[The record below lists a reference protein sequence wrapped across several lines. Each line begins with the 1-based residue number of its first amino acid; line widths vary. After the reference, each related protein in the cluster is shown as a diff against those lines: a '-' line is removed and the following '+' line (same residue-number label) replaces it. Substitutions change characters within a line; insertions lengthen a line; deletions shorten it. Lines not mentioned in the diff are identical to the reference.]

1 MMDHSPSYWRT
12 TMTLILNGVAAASAV
27 KEQLKQALSQTRE
40 KPHLVVVLVGHDPAS
55 EVYVKNKEKACH
67 EVGFM
72 STVKRY
78 EQTITQDQLFIEL
91 DKLNQDND
99 VHGIIVQLPLPSHIN
114 SQAIIDH
121 ISPKKDVDGFHPL
134 NVGNLHRGQKSFV
147 SATPLGIL
155 RLLEFYSIDVAS
167 KHVVVV
173 GRSNIVGKPIAALL
187 LNANSTVTV
196 THSKTKDLMHHTQQA
211 DILIV
216 AAGIKHLINAD
227 HVKEGVVIVDVGIH
241 RNDDGTLSGDVHPS
255 ANQKASAYSPVPKGV
270 GPMTIAALL
279 LNTYQAFQE
288 RG

>member
-1 MMDHSPSYWRT
+1 
-12 TMTLILNGVAAASAV
+12 MTLILNGVAASTAI
-27 KEQLKQALSQTRE
+27 KEQLKQALSQSRE
-40 KPHLVVVLVGHDPAS
+40 KPHLVVVLVGQDPAS
-55 EVYVKNKEKACH
+55 EVYVKNKQKACH

-72 STVKRY
+72 SSVMRY
-78 EQTITQDQLFIEL
+78 ESSITQDQLFNEL

-114 SQAIIDH
+114 ANAIIDH
-121 ISPKKDVDGFHPL
+121 ISPHKDVDGFHPL
-134 NVGNLHRGQKSFV
+134 NVGNLHRGQNSFV

-155 RLLEFYSIDVAS
+155 RLLEFYSIDVVS

-187 LNANSTVTV
+187 LNANATVTI
-196 THSKTKDLMHHTQQA
+196 THSKTKNLMHHTQQA

-216 AAGIKHLINAD
+216 AAGIKHMINKD
-227 HVKEGVVIVDVGIH
+227 YVKKGVVIVDVGIH
-241 RNDDGTLSGDVHPS
+241 RNNDGTLSGDVHPS
-255 ANQKASAYSPVPKGV
+255 AYELASAYSPVPKGV
-270 GPMTIAALL
+270 GPMTIAGLL

>member
-1 MMDHSPSYWRT
+1 
-12 TMTLILNGVAAASAV
+12 MTLILNGVAASSAI

-40 KPHLVVVLVGHDPAS
+40 KPHLVVVLVGQDPAS
-55 EVYVKNKEKACH
+55 EVYVKNKQKACH

-72 STVKRY
+72 STVRRY
-78 EQTITQDQLFIEL
+78 EGTITQEQLFGEL

-114 SQAIIDH
+114 ANAVIDH
-121 ISPKKDVDGFHPL
+121 ISPLKDVDGFHPL
-134 NVGNLHRGQKSFV
+134 NVGNLHRGQNSFV

-155 RLLEFYSIDVAS
+155 RLLEFYSIDVVS

-187 LNANSTVTV
+187 LNANATVTI
-196 THSKTKDLMHHTQQA
+196 THSKTKNLMHHTQQA

-216 AAGIKHLINAD
+216 AVGIKHLINKD
-227 HVKEGVVIVDVGIH
+227 YVKKGVVIVDVGIH

-255 ANQKASAYSPVPKGV
+255 AYELASAYSPVPKGV

>member
-1 MMDHSPSYWRT
+1 
-12 TMTLILNGVAAASAV
+12 MTLILNGVAASSAI

-40 KPHLVVVLVGHDPAS
+40 KPHLVVVLVGQDPAS
-55 EVYVKNKEKACH
+55 EVYVKNKQKACH

-72 STVKRY
+72 STVRRY
-78 EQTITQDQLFIEL
+78 EGTITQEQLFGEL

-114 SQAIIDH
+114 ANAVIDH
-121 ISPKKDVDGFHPL
+121 ISPLKDVDGFHPI
-134 NVGNLHRGQKSFV
+134 NVGNLHRGQNSFV

-155 RLLEFYSIDVAS
+155 RLLEFYSIDVVS

-187 LNANSTVTV
+187 LNANATVTI
-196 THSKTKDLMHHTQQA
+196 THSKTKNLMHHTQQA

-216 AAGIKHLINAD
+216 AVGIKHLINKD
-227 HVKEGVVIVDVGIH
+227 YVKKGVVIVDVGIH

-255 ANQKASAYSPVPKGV
+255 AYELASAYSPVPKGV

>member
-1 MMDHSPSYWRT
+1 
-12 TMTLILNGVAAASAV
+12 MTLILNGVAASTAI
-27 KEQLKQALSQTRE
+27 KEQLKQALSQSRE
-40 KPHLVVVLVGHDPAS
+40 KPHLVVVLVGQDSAS
-55 EVYVKNKEKACH
+55 EVYVKNKQKACH

-72 STVKRY
+72 SSVKRY
-78 EQTITQDQLFIEL
+78 ESSITQDQLFNEL

-114 SQAIIDH
+114 ANAIIDH
-121 ISPKKDVDGFHPL
+121 ISPHKDVDGFHPL
-134 NVGNLHRGQKSFV
+134 NVGNLHRGQNSFV

-155 RLLEFYSIDVAS
+155 RLLEFYSIDVVS

-187 LNANSTVTV
+187 LNANATVTI
-196 THSKTKDLMHHTQQA
+196 THSKTKNLMHHTQQA

-216 AAGIKHLINAD
+216 AAGIKHMINKD
-227 HVKEGVVIVDVGIH
+227 YVKKGVVIVDVGIH

-255 ANQKASAYSPVPKGV
+255 AYELASAYSPVPKGV
-270 GPMTIAALL
+270 GPMTIAGLL

>member
-1 MMDHSPSYWRT
+1 
-12 TMTLILNGVAAASAV
+12 MTLILNGVAAASAV
-27 KEQLKQALSQTRE
+27 KEQLKQSLSQTRE

-72 STVKRY
+72 SSVKRY

-134 NVGNLHRGQKSFV
+134 NVGNLHRGQNSFI

-187 LNANSTVTV
+187 LNANATVTI

-255 ANQKASAYSPVPKGV
+255 ANAKACAYSPVPKGV

>member
-1 MMDHSPSYWRT
+1 
-12 TMTLILNGVAAASAV
+12 MTLILNGVAASTAI
-27 KEQLKQALSQTRE
+27 KEQLKQALSQSRE
-40 KPHLVVVLVGHDPAS
+40 KPHLVVVLVGQDPAS
-55 EVYVKNKEKACH
+55 EVYVKNKQKACH

-72 STVKRY
+72 SSVKRY
-78 EQTITQDQLFIEL
+78 ESSITQDQLFNEL

-114 SQAIIDH
+114 ANAIIDH
-121 ISPKKDVDGFHPL
+121 ISPHKDVDGFHPL
-134 NVGNLHRGQKSFV
+134 NVGNLHRGQNSFV

-155 RLLEFYSIDVAS
+155 RLLEFYSIDVVS

-187 LNANSTVTV
+187 LNANATVTI
-196 THSKTKDLMHHTQQA
+196 THSKTKNLMHHTQQA

-216 AAGIKHLINAD
+216 AAGIKHMINKD
-227 HVKEGVVIVDVGIH
+227 YVKKGVVIVDVGIH

-255 ANQKASAYSPVPKGV
+255 AYELASAYSPVPKGV
-270 GPMTIAALL
+270 GPMTIAGLL

>member
-1 MMDHSPSYWRT
+1 
-12 TMTLILNGVAAASAV
+12 MTLILNGVAASTAI
-27 KEQLKQALSQTRE
+27 KEQLKQALSQSRE
-40 KPHLVVVLVGHDPAS
+40 KPHLVVVLVGQDPAS
-55 EVYVKNKEKACH
+55 EVYVKNKQKACH

-72 STVKRY
+72 SSVNRY
-78 EQTITQDQLFIEL
+78 ESSITQDQLFNEL

-114 SQAIIDH
+114 ANAIIDH
-121 ISPKKDVDGFHPL
+121 ISPHKDVDGFHPI
-134 NVGNLHRGQKSFV
+134 NVGNLHRGQNSFV

-155 RLLEFYSIDVAS
+155 RLLEFYSIDVVS

-187 LNANSTVTV
+187 LNANATVTI
-196 THSKTKDLMHHTQQA
+196 THSKTKNLMHHTQQA

-216 AAGIKHLINAD
+216 AAGIKHMINKD
-227 HVKEGVVIVDVGIH
+227 YVKKGVVIVDVGIH

-255 ANQKASAYSPVPKGV
+255 AYELASAYSPVPKGV
-270 GPMTIAALL
+270 GPMTIAGLL